1 MKEIESISSALFD
14 KIRSRF
20 DPVTLGDENAKA
32 ETDPEKARFFNFTY
46 RSEDGAEFG
55 KVTMSLIDEDSLK
68 VYYGQSISSEMDRE
82 QRQEWYKFLRNLRDF
97 AKRNLLT
104 FDTRDINKSNLELKD
119 IKQQSKSDDT
129 YKASDVAVTESRLYG
144 SSHRSYADMGNTR
157 LRIHHEGMVSDDV
170 HGARTRHIKEIFVE
184 TGLGERFLLPF
195 TNLHGARAMAR
206 HINEGGLIYDEIGES
221 ISHMVNEMNAMRHF
235 VRATK
240 NRQFED
246 QETADMTQSAIR
258 HYEAVK
264 QMLRRLKNK
273 RNYDEYVQTFVPETP
288 VEEEID
294 VAALRERFVKKVY
307 DDRFNDALPIVYRA
321 HKRQQAEASGQ
332 LGNELEE
339 WADQIYEGTW
349 ATPESEEQ
357 IAELKKLMQQPLLA
371 GMDGMDATNALYDII
386 GDDELFDAV
395 YHLADSQGP
404 DADVRPLVKTWLRDN
419 QPELLSQISFGPNN
433 ADAAQTNQVPPVSPT
448 RNNQTYGDNQ
458 MDEPVVDPVR
468 EDLEFIRIL
477 SGIRR

>member
-32 ETDPEKARFFNFTY
+32 ETDPQKARFFNFTY
-46 RSEDGAEFG
+46 RSDDGAEHG
-55 KVTMSLIDEDSLK
+55 KVTISLIDEDSLK
-68 VYYGQSISSEMDRE
+68 VYYGQNISGEMERE

-119 IKQQSKSDDT
+119 VKQQSRADDT
-129 YKASDVAVTESRLYG
+129 YKEKDVAVTESKLYG
-144 SSHRSYADMGNTR
+144 SSHRSYADMGGTR
-157 LRIHHEGMVSDDV
+157 LRIHHDGMVNDDI
-170 HGARTRHIKEIFVE
+170 HGDRTRHIKEIFIE
-184 TGLGERFLLPF
+184 TGRGERFLLPF

-206 HINEGGLIYDEIGES
+206 HVNEGGIIQDEIGES
-221 ISHMVNEMNAMRHF
+221 ITRMVGEMSAMRHF
-235 VRATK
+235 VRSTK

-264 QMLRRLKNK
+264 QMLRQLKNK
-273 RNYDEYVQTFVPETP
+273 RKYDEYVQTFVPESP
-288 VEEEID
+288 VEDEID

-321 HKRQQAEASGQ
+321 HRRQQAEASGQ
-332 LGNELEE
+332 LGTELEE
-339 WADQIYEGTW
+339 WANEVFEGTW
-349 ATPESEEQ
+349 TTPDSDAE
-357 IAELKKLMQQPLLA
+357 IAELQKLMQTALPT
-371 GMDGMDATNALYDII
+371 GIDGQDATNALYDII
-386 GDDELFDAV
+386 GDDELFDQI

-404 DADVRPLVKTWLRDN
+404 DADVRPLVKSWLQAN
-419 QPELLSQISFGPNN
+419 APEVLSQIEFGNN
-433 ADAAQTNQVPPVSPT
+433 DADAAQTNNMPPVSPT
-448 RNNQTYGDNQ
+448 MPTQQYGDNQ
-458 MDEPVVDPVR
+458 MDEPVTDPVR

-477 SGIRR
+477 SGLRR

>member
-32 ETDPEKARFFNFTY
+32 ETDPQKARFFNFTY
-46 RSEDGAEFG
+46 RSDDGAEHG
-55 KVTMSLIDEDSLK
+55 KVTISLIDEDSLK
-68 VYYGQSISSEMDRE
+68 VYYGQNISGEMERE

-119 IKQQSKSDDT
+119 VKQQSRADDT
-129 YKASDVAVTESRLYG
+129 YKEKDVAVTESKLYG
-144 SSHRSYADMGNTR
+144 SSHRSYADMGGTR
-157 LRIHHEGMVSDDV
+157 LRIHHDGMVNDDI
-170 HGARTRHIKEIFVE
+170 HGDRTRHIKEIFIE
-184 TGLGERFLLPF
+184 TGRGERFLLPF

-206 HINEGGLIYDEIGES
+206 HVNEGGIIQDEIGES
-221 ISHMVNEMNAMRHF
+221 ITRMVGEMSAMRHF
-235 VRATK
+235 VRSTK

-264 QMLRRLKNK
+264 QMLRQLKNK
-273 RNYDEYVQTFVPETP
+273 RKYDEYVQTFVPESP
-288 VEEEID
+288 IEDEID

-321 HKRQQAEASGQ
+321 HRRQQAEASGQ
-332 LGNELEE
+332 LGTELEE
-339 WADQIYEGTW
+339 WANEVFEGTW
-349 ATPESEEQ
+349 ATPDSDAE
-357 IAELKKLMQQPLLA
+357 IAELQKLMQTALPT
-371 GMDGMDATNALYDII
+371 GIDGQDATNALYDII
-386 GDDELFDAV
+386 GDDELFDQI

-404 DADVRPLVKTWLRDN
+404 DADVRPLVKSWLQAN
-419 QPELLSQISFGPNN
+419 APEVLSQIEFGNN
-433 ADAAQTNQVPPVSPT
+433 DADAAQTNNMPPVSPT
-448 RNNQTYGDNQ
+448 MPTQQYGDNQ
-458 MDEPVVDPVR
+458 MDEPVTDPVR

-477 SGIRR
+477 SGLRR

>member
-55 KVTMSLIDEDSLK
+55 KVTMSLIDENSLK
-68 VYYGQSISSEMDRE
+68 VYYGQSISSEMDKP

-119 IKQQSKSDDT
+119 IKQQSKADDT

-170 HGARTRHIKEIFVE
+170 HGDRTRHIKEIFVE

-221 ISHMVNEMNAMRHF
+221 ITQMVKEMNAMRHF
-235 VRATK
+235 VRATRH
-240 NRQFED
+240 RQFED
-246 QETADMTQSAIR
+246 QETADMTQSAIQ
-258 HYEAVK
+258 HYEAQK
-264 QMLRRLKNK
+264 QMLRRLKNR
-273 RNYDEYVQTFVPETP
+273 RNYEEYVQTFVPDTP

-321 HKRQQAEASGQ
+321 HRRQKAKSAGQ
-332 LGNELEE
+332 LGTELEE
-339 WADQIYEGTW
+339 WANEIYEGTW
-349 ATPESEEQ
+349 AVPESEEQ
-357 IAELKKLMQQPLLA
+357 IAELKRLMQQPLVA

-386 GDDELFDAV
+386 GDDELFDSI
-395 YHLADSQGP
+395 YHLANSQGP
-404 DADVRPLVKTWLRDN
+404 DADVRSLVKAWLQNN
-419 QPELLSQISFGPNN
+419 QPELLSQIQFGPNN
-433 ADAAQTNQVPPVSPT
+433 ADAAQTNRVPPVSPT
-448 RNNQTYGDNQ
+448 MPSQQYGDNQ
-458 MDEPVVDPVR
+458 MDDPVTDPVR